1 MTNSYVT
8 TLTKANTKSNSLRT
22 TVPSSV
28 RDHYG
33 LKVGD
38 KIDWH
43 FDTKN
48 DEIIVIVK
56 PIKEENNGSR

>member
-38 KIDWH
+38 KIVWH
-43 FDTKN
+43 FDTEDDK
-48 DEIIVIVK
+48 IIVIVK
-56 PIKEENNGSR
+56 PIKEGNNGNK